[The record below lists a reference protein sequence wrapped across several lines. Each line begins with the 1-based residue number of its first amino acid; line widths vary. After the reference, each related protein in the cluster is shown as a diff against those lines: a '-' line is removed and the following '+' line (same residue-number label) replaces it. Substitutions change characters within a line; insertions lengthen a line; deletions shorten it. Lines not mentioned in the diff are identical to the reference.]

1 MAQSIME
8 VMTTDPITIPQR
20 ASVQEAAQAMRDSD
34 IGDVIVLDDSEQV
47 CGIVTDRDIAVRF
60 VAEGK
65 DPAGTLLGEIYSR
78 ELQTLS
84 PKDSVGDAVRLR
96 SEKAIRR
103 LPVVDESPWGSS
115 RSVTS
120 RRPRIPIRLSP
131 TSARHRPTTSASF
144 LAIA

>member
-84 PKDSVGDAVRLR
+84 PKDSVGDAVRLMN
-96 SEKAIRR
+96 EKAIRR
-103 LPVVDESPWGSS
+103 LPVVDEGKPVGIVSIGDLAATQDPD
-115 RSVTS
+115 
-120 RRPRIPIRLSP
+120 
-131 TSARHRPTTSASF
+131 SALADISA
-144 LAIA
+144 APPNN

>member
-84 PKDSVGDAVRLR
+84 PKDSVGDAVRLM

-103 LPVVDESPWGSS
+103 LPVVDEGKPVGIVSIGDLAATQDPD
-115 RSVTS
+115 
-120 RRPRIPIRLSP
+120 
-131 TSARHRPTTSASF
+131 SALADISA
-144 LAIA
+144 APPNN